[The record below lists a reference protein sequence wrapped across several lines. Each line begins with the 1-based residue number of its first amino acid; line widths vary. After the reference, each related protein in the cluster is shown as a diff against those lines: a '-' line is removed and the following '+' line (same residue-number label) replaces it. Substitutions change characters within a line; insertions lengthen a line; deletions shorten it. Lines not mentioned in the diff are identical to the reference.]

1 MAANA
6 AVAVAALNRRFLL
19 DHPHEAAAS
28 LEAMSLAEAAHVLA
42 AQPLPVVVAVWQHL
56 VANVAEALLPALP
69 DNVARHLLSEL
80 EPADAA
86 ALLNRLD
93 PEARERYFG
102 LLPESIGT
110 ELRAMLQYEPDS
122 AGRLMNPHIIPFRAN
137 QTARDALN
145 RLRAL
150 KTRSMNELLVV
161 DDTGHLRGRVDI
173 QALAFADPRRTLES
187 IAQPIVASVPDTAP
201 REEVVKLLERHTLA
215 ALPVVDFSGRLV
227 GIIHQSELVAALA
240 EEASLDIQTMV
251 GVSRDERALSPVSFA
266 VARRLPWLH
275 INLLTAFL
283 AASVVGFFESM
294 IAQFTALAVLMPVVA
309 GQAGNAGQQALA
321 VTMRGLALREIGMR
335 HWARVMFKEINV
347 AVLNGIAIAITTGV
361 AVYLWS
367 RSPGLALVIGTA
379 MVLSLAAAGFAGA
392 IIPIALTRLG
402 QDPAQASSI
411 LLTTV
416 TDVVG
421 FLSFLG
427 IATLLAG
434 LL

>member
-1 MAANA
+1 MAANP
-6 AVAVAALNRRFLL
+6 AVAIAALNRRFLL
-19 DHPHEAAAS
+19 DHPQEAAAS
-28 LEAMSLAEAAHVLA
+28 LEAMPLAEASQVLA
-42 AQPLPVVVAVWQHL
+42 AQPLPVVVAVWGHL
-56 VANVAEALLPALP
+56 VANVAQALLPTLP

-93 PEARERYFG
+93 PEARERYFA
-102 LLPESIGT
+102 LLPEAIAT
-110 ELRAMLQYEPDS
+110 ELRTMLQYAPDS
-122 AGRLMNPHIIPFRAN
+122 AGRLMNPHIIPFRARH
-137 QTARDALN
+137 TVREALS

-150 KTRSMNELLVV
+150 RARNLNELLVI
-161 DDTGHLRGRVDI
+161 DDGGHLLGRVELQD
-173 QALAFADPRRTLES
+173 LAFADPRRTLES
-187 IAQPIVASVPDTAP
+187 IAHPVLATVPDTAP
-201 REEVVKLLERHTLA
+201 REEVVELIERNKLA

-227 GIIHQSELVAALA
+227 GIIHQSELVTALA

-251 GVSRDERALSPVSFA
+251 GVSRDERALSPVQFA

-283 AASVVGFFESM
+283 AASVVGFFEST

-347 AVLNGIAIAITTGV
+347 AVLNGIAIALTTGV
-361 AVYLWS
+361 AVLLWS
-367 RSPGLALVIGTA
+367 HSPGLALVIGTA

-392 IIPIALTRLG
+392 IIPIALTRFG

-416 TDVVG
+416 TDVTG